1 MPAVDAPFG
10 SPTLL
15 VDERARPA
23 LPNVQR
29 ALEDCELPFSTVSVG
44 VARAAR
50 AAIANGNRYLVIVGD
65 DHSIHEAVNALMDDD
80 KPLAPDI
87 VLGVV
92 PIGEGNDF
100 VKTFG
105 LPEELERACA
115 HLGGEHYYGLDVAK
129 LTCETGN
136 GDTVRYFANIAGAGL
151 GATVVARSA
160 RLPLGR
166 ASHFAAFWWSLATA
180 RTGVVAIEADRKRY
194 EGPAYDVV
202 IGNCQFFGG
211 GLRLS
216 PRSYPGD
223 GILDVLVMKGP
234 KSDAFTTLPK
244 MYRGEH
250 VPSEHI
256 VEMRGKLIRIDSERP
271 LPLHAD
277 GEVAGTTPATIEAI
291 PQAIRLKV

>member
-1 MPAVDAPFG
+1 MDTPFG

-29 ALEDCELPFSTVSVG
+29 ALEDCELPFGTVSVG

-50 AAIANGNRYLVIVGD
+50 AAIANGNRYLVVVGD
-65 DHSIHEAVNALMDDD
+65 DHSIHEAVNALMDDG

-87 VLGVV
+87 LLGIV
-92 PIGEGNDF
+92 PIGERNDF

-115 HLGGEHYYGLDVAK
+115 HLGGEHYYEFDVAK

-136 GDTVRYFANIAGAGL
+136 GDTVRYFANIAEAGL

-166 ASHFAAFWWSLATA
+166 ASRFAAFWWSLATA

-194 EGPAYDVV
+194 EGPAYNVV

-256 VEMRGKLIRIDSERP
+256 AEMRGKMIRIDSERP

-291 PQAIRLKV
+291 PQPIRLKV